1 MKYDIV
7 ALYVC
12 IDDFSKIY
20 EEWENKKMIGGKR
33 DRRRKGKLSMG
44 EQLLIVILYHLEGF
58 KNFKYYYKYAVE
70 IKYKNLFKQVPCY
83 DRFIQIMP
91 NYQCH
96 LAYYYSAYLVRQEE
110 FTFWMQPRYQS
121 AIAGEKKYE
130 KQSY

>member
-20 EEWENKKMIGGKR
+20 EEWEEKKLIGKTKNRKR
-33 DRRRKGKLSMG
+33 EGKLSMS

-70 IKYKNLFKQVPCY
+70 ITEVLTKYWIYATIKSRIIKIF
-83 DRFIQIMP
+83 F
-91 NYQCH
+91 
-96 LAYYYSAYLVRQEE
+96 
-110 FTFWMQPRYQS
+110 
-121 AIAGEKKYE
+121 G
-130 KQSY
+130 

>member
-20 EEWENKKMIGGKR
+20 KEWEREKLIGVTKGRKR
-33 DRRRKGKLSMG
+33 EGKLSMS

-70 IKYKNLFKQVPCY
+70 IKYKSLFKEVPCY
-83 DRFIQIMP
+83 DRFI
-91 NYQCH
+91 
-96 LAYYYSAYLVRQEE
+96 
-110 FTFWMQPRYQS
+110 
-121 AIAGEKKYE
+121 
-130 KQSY
+130 